1 MHPSAWITMT
11 ATLGS
16 DKNSEHYVVAPGG
29 GGRLSIGGV
38 GFSAIIQELGNW
50 VGELVE
56 CIFTPSDGD
65 SDVVATQTS
74 VVDGKFANSQM
85 LTCEIPPITEGE
97 TANVTLNWNG
107 QVVAGR
113 NPPP

>member
-50 VGELVE
+50 VGEL
-56 CIFTPSDGD
+56 
-65 SDVVATQTS
+65 
-74 VVDGKFANSQM
+74 
-85 LTCEIPPITEGE
+85 
-97 TANVTLNWNG
+97 
-107 QVVAGR
+107 GR
-113 NPPP
+113 VHFHALRR